1 MAYNGDSFTSISVLN
16 KQLQLCHFT
25 VGKLNLYQDNLE
37 LEPEETY
44 VESHGVNI
52 EMHAAPCLFRSQ
64 FNDTCD
70 TKLPL
75 TKKFWPSLQLIPK
88 VIMLPNLFERD
99 RMALHVARVLEELG
113 DTLDHQYLSIS
124 INDCDQNLNSI
135 VDKLMNVTPNYEVI
149 HQAVAKEIH
158 EVWQYLLCD
167 FNLAAMKLLIDNI
180 LQYLLMVEVKSL
192 HMILQ
197 LIVILLRC
205 QLKLVSRFYFLQL
218 QSNVLQLLYLDK
230 SGTNSIV
237 SFWESNFIVCGDS
250 KVKGNQLDVINCDA
264 QLYCRCQSCH
274 RKEYFTLIWNKKRL
288 RQREVRVHNHF
299 Y

>member
-1 MAYNGDSFTSISVLN
+1 M
-16 KQLQLCHFT
+16 
-25 VGKLNLYQDNLE
+25 E
-37 LEPEETY
+37 LESEETY

-52 EMHAAPCLFRSQ
+52 EMHATPWHFRSQ

-70 TKLPL
+70 AKLPL
-75 TKKFWPSLQLIPK
+75 TETFCPSLQLIPK

-99 RMALHVARVLEELG
+99 RMALHVARVLKELG
-113 DTLDHQYLSIS
+113 DTLDHQYVSIS
-124 INDCDQNLNSI
+124 INDCDQNL
-135 VDKLMNVTPNYEVI
+135 VDKLMNVIPNYEVV

-167 FNLAAMKLLIDNI
+167 FNLAAMKLLIDYI
-180 LQYLLMVEVKSL
+180 LQYILMVELKSL

-205 QLKLVSRFYFLQL
+205 QQKLVSRFYFLQL
-218 QSNVLQLLYLDK
+218 KNNVLQLLNLDK

-237 SFWESNFIVCGDS
+237 FFRASNFIVCGDS
-250 KVKGNQLDVINCDA
+250 KVKGIQSDVINYDA
-264 QLYCRCQSCH
+264 QLYFKYQTCH
-274 RKEYFTLIWNKKRL
+274 RNKYFTLIWNKKRQ
-288 RQREVRVHNHF
+288 RQREVREHSHF